1 MCLVCYSPK
10 KRESLQQVFASQSP
24 VKIVGTKK
32 NRKNVSV
39 RILRIIAYLG
49 MQELLL
55 LIICPSHSI
64 HQWEITVHME
74 SPEIKVKYQIQPV
87 NNEDKCFTCK
97 NCKMTTLASIFQ
109 TKLVSQMMIKADQ
122 TKLENFTCFCPRRVL
137 AQRPKPEEAL

>member
-1 MCLVCYSPK
+1 MYWQSICGKLRSLENKYSLLLYTLNLLKTIKWKIVYVNCHFFFVCKISRDQSVCLVCYSPK

-64 HQWEITVHME
+64 HQWEIVCTM
-74 SPEIKVKYQIQPV
+74 
-87 NNEDKCFTCK
+87 
-97 NCKMTTLASIFQ
+97 
-109 TKLVSQMMIKADQ
+109 
-122 TKLENFTCFCPRRVL
+122 
-137 AQRPKPEEAL
+137 